1 MDPQICHLAT
11 LPFAWMDGVNGMDFP
26 TLDRVNE
33 LAGVNTET
41 MDGPVFLLQ
50 WGLPVVAERGAA
62 PLCFVNTVAVV
73 RGCIL
78 LETWR

>member
-41 MDGPVFLLQ
+41 MDGPVFTFTL
-50 WGLPVVAERGAA
+50 GPG
-62 PLCFVNTVAVV
+62 
-73 RGCIL
+73 GGG
-78 LETWR
+78 

>member
-11 LPFAWMDGVNGMDFP
+11 LPFTSMDGVNGMDFP

-41 MDGPVFLLQ
+41 MDGPVFTFTL
-50 WGLPVVAERGAA
+50 GPG
-62 PLCFVNTVAVV
+62 
-73 RGCIL
+73 GGG
-78 LETWR
+78 